1 MRVED
6 IKKKIKILEKD
17 IEKISLEMDRI
28 KELRTKYFELMEEK
42 LSLELELQI
51 YKKSVKKF

>member
-28 KELRTKYFELMEEK
+28 KELRSKYFELMEEK
-42 LSLELELQI
+42 LDLELKLKL
-51 YKKSVKKF
+51 YKKSNI